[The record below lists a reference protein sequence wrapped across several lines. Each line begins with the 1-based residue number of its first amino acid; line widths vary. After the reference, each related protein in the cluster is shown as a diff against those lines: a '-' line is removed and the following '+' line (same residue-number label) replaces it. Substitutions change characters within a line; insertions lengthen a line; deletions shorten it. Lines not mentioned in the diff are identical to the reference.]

1 MKKGEKILIAL
12 GIIQTITSI
21 LQLISK
27 VLWG

>member
-1 MKKGEKILIAL
+1 MEKTEKILIAL